1 MTSSIDGLISGL
13 STTTL
18 ITQLMQVEAQPQTSL
33 KNKVSTEQKVIAA
46 YQSVNTRLA
55 ALQTAAGALVKDA
68 TWQSVKA
75 ISSSDA
81 VVATATAGAPVGDT
95 TFTVTG
101 LAKAHTI
108 TAEATDLEAM
118 LAVGGGLDIYI
129 GDADPVHVD
138 VTTNTPAGVAA
149 AINAAALGV
158 RASVVVTD
166 QGTILQIAATK
177 TGTAAVFRV
186 DGFDPPSNVVVQGAN
201 AEITFGIPPAGY
213 TASSQSNTFTSV
225 VSGVTFTAT
234 RVPAGVTISVVPD
247 SGKLADAMQSF
258 VDAAS
263 AALAEISTQTKYDA
277 ATKTGAALT
286 GNSTVRQ
293 LQQDLLSGI
302 SNGQT
307 DYGSFAQL
315 GVALD
320 RDGKLTFDRAVFLAA
335 YEADPAT
342 VQSVVATGMAST
354 LQEVAAQATDPTTG
368 RVTLAIQGRNSTV
381 RSLTDQIGSWDIRLQ
396 ARQSTLQRQYA
407 GLEVALGKLKSQS
420 SWLTGQIASLP
431 SAA

>member
-18 ITQLMQVEAQPQTSL
+18 ISQLMQVEAQPQTSL

-68 TWQSVKA
+68 TWQAVKA
-75 ISSSDA
+75 TSSSDA
-81 VVATATAGAPVGDT
+81 VVATATASAAVGDT
-95 TFTVTG
+95 TFNVTK
-101 LAKAHTI
+101 LAEAHTI
-108 TAEATDLEAM
+108 TALATDLEAM
-118 LAVGGGLDIYI
+118 LAGGGLDISV
-129 GDADPVHVD
+129 GGADPVHVN
-138 VTTNTPAGVAA
+138 VTTNTPAGTAA

-166 QGTILQIAATK
+166 QGTILQLTATK
-177 TGTAAVFRV
+177 TGTAAIFTV
-186 DGFDPPSNVVVQGAN
+186 DGFDPPPTVVVQGVN

-213 TASSQSNTFTSV
+213 TASSASNTFTSV

-234 RVPAGVTISVVPD
+234 RAPAGVTISVVPD

-258 VDAAS
+258 VDTAS
-263 AALAEISTQTKYDA
+263 AALAEINTQTKYDA
-277 ATKTGAALT
+277 AAKSGGPLT

-302 SNGQT
+302 SNGQA
-307 DYGSFAQL
+307 DYGSFTQL

-320 RDGKLTFDRAVFLAA
+320 RDGKLTFDRAAFLAA

-342 VQSVVATGMAST
+342 VQSAVATGMAST
-354 LQEVAAQATDPTTG
+354 LQAVAKQATDPTTG

-381 RSLTDQIGSWDIRLQ
+381 RTLTDQIGNWDIRLQ

-407 GLEVALGKLKSQS
+407 GLEVALGKMKSQS
-420 SWLTGQIASLP
+420 SWLTSQIASLP